1 MSCVNWHIGILGES
15 PAVAVEIS
23 DMPDFTIGL
32 SAQAKV
38 TVMKEATAMVAVGI
52 IDAFPKFRIGIICK
66 PGLERWLEVT
76 PDEPAWLTEDNDW
89 SFDYEVSSNLMWT
102 IE

>member
-1 MSCVNWHIGILGES
+1 MSCVTWHIGICGGS
-15 PAVAVEIS
+15 PAIAVEPS
-23 DMPDFTIGL
+23 DAPEYIVSL
-32 SAQAKV
+32 SSHPK
-38 TVMKEATAMVAVGI
+38 MTAEMAETARVGVGI
-52 IDAFPKFRIGIICK
+52 LDALPKFRIGIICK

-89 SFDYEVSSNLMWT
+89 SFDYEVSSNLMWK

>member
-1 MSCVNWHIGILGES
+1 MSCVTWHIGIYGGS
-15 PAVAVEIS
+15 PVITVEPSDTPEYIVSLSNPINTSVEVAE
-23 DMPDFTIGL
+23 
-32 SAQAKV
+32 
-38 TVMKEATAMVAVGI
+38 TARVDVGI
-52 IDAFPKFRIGIICK
+52 LGASPKFRIGIECK

>member
-32 SAQAKV
+32 SSQAKV
-38 TVMKEATAMVAVGI
+38 SVMKAETAMVAVGI